1 MLTAGFSTIGP
12 LGWLIAQ
19 TLEAEG
25 IDPAPLFDRA
35 GVDLNTLRDPS
46 VRMPSEVFHLLLEQ
60 VELASNDPVF
70 GLTMAKFIHP
80 TTFYSLGIAMYCSE
94 TLGGFLD
101 RLAKYYRLVTT
112 NDEMV
117 VDVQD
122 DCYRLRAVHVN
133 PVEFS
138 PVREDGIASIVVKI
152 IRVALHD
159 HYEPKEVALRRS
171 HPGEEAGEY
180 ERFFGCKVTF
190 DAPYTEILLP
200 VEDVARKLPSANPVL
215 SEMYEQLT
223 VEYLKKID
231 RIDFPARVRKELVWL
246 LPSGVSSKEQVA
258 SALNMSTRTLY
269 NKLEQSGTTF
279 REVLD
284 DTRHT
289 LADQYFRQE
298 LPIYEIAYLIGFSD
312 TANFSRAFK
321 KWTGVSPNDYR
332 QQISKV

>member
-25 IDPAPLFDRA
+25 IGPESLFDLA

-46 VRMPSEVFHLLLEQ
+46 VRMPADAFHRLLNQ
-60 VELASNDPVF
+60 VEQASNDPVF
-70 GLTMAKFIHP
+70 GLTMSKYIHP

-94 TLGGFLD
+94 TLGGFLES
-101 RLAKYYRLVTT
+101 LAKYYRLITT

-117 VDVQD
+117 IDAQD
-122 DCYRLRAVHVN
+122 GLFHLRAIHVN

-138 PVREDGIASIVVKI
+138 PIREDGIASIIVKI

-159 HYEPKEVALRRS
+159 HYEPKEITLRRA
-171 HPGEEAGEY
+171 HPGALAEEY
-180 ERFFGCKVTF
+180 ERFFGCPVTF
-190 DAPYTEILLP
+190 DAQNTEIVLRE
-200 VEDVARKLPSANPVL
+200 EDVARKLHSANPQL
-215 SEMYEQLT
+215 GEMYEQLT
-223 VEYLKKID
+223 VEYLNKLD
-231 RIDFPARVRKELVWL
+231 RIDFPSRVRKELVWL

-284 DTRHT
+284 DTRHS
-289 LADQYFRQE
+289 LADEYIKQE

-321 KWTGVSPNDYR
+321 KWTGVSPNEYR
-332 QQISKV
+332 QQLVHT